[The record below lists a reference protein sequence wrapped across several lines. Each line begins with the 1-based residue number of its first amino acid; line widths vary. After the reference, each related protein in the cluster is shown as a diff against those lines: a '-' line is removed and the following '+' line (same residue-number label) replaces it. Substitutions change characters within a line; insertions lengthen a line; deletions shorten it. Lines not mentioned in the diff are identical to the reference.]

1 MRQMTGKYQ
10 STTDP
15 VGVRS
20 RWASFQD
27 RLGALLGC
35 APEARKAL
43 LSDMLTRTPAEA
55 TAYWLQLVVATGIA
69 TFGLVLDSTAVVIGA
84 MLIAPL
90 MTPIVGLGMG
100 LAVGSPFLV
109 LRSAGRVLLS
119 ISVAIGGAAII
130 TKLLP
135 FNELTSEIA
144 ARTTPTAL
152 DLFTAAFCAVAGA
165 YASMRPGSGTAATA
179 AGTSIGISLVPPLCA
194 SGYGVGTAQWEV
206 ARGAA
211 LLFTANFAAIVV
223 VCTIAFVAAGFNR
236 LNVAE
241 LEARELARAQGEPIA
256 RAIALRL
263 AGIFAS
269 PGGPV
274 MRLLLPFA
282 LLAAVY
288 FPLRHALDQ
297 VAWQIRVRS
306 AVNEALAPLLGHVV
320 QSKLRVERGEVELK
334 LLLIGTTD
342 QAEGAQ
348 SDLTF
353 ELAKVAGVTPLVE
366 VVAVP
371 DARAL
376 SGLAARLLDAPTPVK
391 TEPPAP
397 APGPQLLE
405 AHARIREKL
414 DQFWPS
420 THAGALAAAWFY
432 PGSARVLKVAVTHIG
447 TPLDAVS
454 RESVSRALKISLD
467 QTVELI
473 DLPIPGELELSDS
486 ANQMEAF
493 ERAVERARSTSAI
506 ALCMEEPEVPP
517 EVPPEVQRR
526 RELNARSVLAERLHG
541 AVEGLPNVTWLSGP
555 AWRARFTL
563 GSCRPT
569 PEPSTSPPP

>member
-1 MRQMTGKYQ
+1 MRPKHE
-10 STTDP
+10 STAAR
-15 VGVRS
+15 VGAHS
-20 RWASFQD
+20 RWAGFQD

-35 APEARKAL
+35 APEARADL

-109 LRSAGRVLLS
+109 LRATGRVLLS
-119 ISVAIGGAAII
+119 ISVAIGGAALI

-135 FNELTSEIA
+135 FNELTNEIA

-256 RAIALRL
+256 RAIAVRL
-263 AGIFAS
+263 ARIFAS

-297 VAWQIRVRS
+297 VAWQIRVRT
-306 AVNEALAPLLGHVV
+306 AANAALAPLLGQVV
-320 QSKLRVERGEVELK
+320 QSKLRVDRGEVELK
-334 LLLIGTTD
+334 LLLIGTTA
-342 QAEGAQ
+342 QAERAQ

-376 SGLAARLLDAPTPVK
+376 SGLAARLLDAPAPVK
-391 TEPPAP
+391 AEPPPPIP
-397 APGPQLLE
+397 ARQLLQS
-405 AHARIREKL
+405 HARMRATL

-420 THAGALAAAWFY
+420 THAGALATAWFY
-432 PGSARVLKVAVTHIG
+432 PGSAGALNVAVTHIG
-447 TPLDAVS
+447 NPLDDVS
-454 RESVSRALKISLD
+454 RESVARALKIALE
-467 QTVELI
+467 QPVELI
-473 DLPIPGELELSDS
+473 DLPIPAELDLSDS
-486 ANQMEAF
+486 ANQMQAF
-493 ERAVERARSTSAI
+493 AWALERARTSEI
-506 ALCMEEPEVPP
+506 SVCIEEPQAPP
-517 EVPPEVQRR
+517 EAERR
-526 RELNARSVLAERLHG
+526 SALNARAALSDRLHA
-541 AVEGLPNVTWLSGP
+541 AVAGLSNVSWLSGP
-555 AWRARFTL
+555 IPRARFVL
-563 GSCRPT
+563 GSCSQ
-569 PEPSTSPPP
+569 PSTPSSSPSK